1 VYQLFWR
8 IQSALTSPQLQ
19 GSVHAPS
26 RRFASDAVVMPLVN
40 TAATATVKPRLS
52 MNDQLL
58 KPIEEFQRLSQTLFL
73 SLSGDQTARRVSPP
87 SVSAFIECDAKIS
100 RALDVARTHQIKQRK
115 IEALKQD
122 ILDLNA
128 QWRHICSE
136 LEAGK
141 QELEIMIKEGDERI
155 ESIEKAKHGQSHLC
169 SQSTKTQTAGAASLP
184 YPELL
189 AYAQSLSSFTSAP
202 PNMPDL
208 MLPGQPPPPLF
219 FPPFPNEEKMRKG
232 KLNAEAPLG
241 PPGETHSVGRG
252 TGRVRV

>member
-1 VYQLFWR
+1 MVDTNA
-8 IQSALTSPQLQ
+8 IITANSK
-19 GSVHAPS
+19 PS
-26 RRFASDAVVMPLVN
+26 MS
-40 TAATATVKPRLS
+40 
-52 MNDQLL
+52 DQLL

-73 SLSGDQTARRVSPP
+73 SLSGDQAARRVSPP
-87 SVSAFIECDAKIS
+87 SVAAFIECDAEIS

-115 IEALKQD
+115 IETLKQE
-122 ILDLNA
+122 ILELSA

-136 LEAGK
+136 LESGK

-155 ESIEKAKHGQSHLC
+155 EAIEKAKY
-169 SQSTKTQTAGAASLP
+169 ASLP

-208 MLPGQPPPPLF
+208 LPGQPPPPLF

-232 KLNAEAPLG
+232 RLNAEAPLG
-241 PPGETHSVGRG
+241 PLGETHSIGRAPTVSPKTDEQPQHG
-252 TGRVRV
+252 FGANPYRMDHRPQQEFFDLDLDLNPDLEE

>member
-1 VYQLFWR
+1 MFYVR
-8 IQSALTSPQLQ
+8 S
-19 GSVHAPS
+19 SVANGVRS
-26 RRFASDAVVMPLVN
+26 GFARLVVISNAVITMVDTN
-40 TAATATVKPRLS
+40 TTVTATYKPS
-52 MNDQLL
+52 MSDQLL

-73 SLSGDQTARRVSPP
+73 SLSGDQTARRVPLP
-87 SVSAFIECDAKIS
+87 SVSAFVECDAQIS
-100 RALDVARTHQIKQRK
+100 RALDIARTHQIKQRK
-115 IEALKQD
+115 VEALKQD

-155 ESIEKAKHGQSHLC
+155 ESIDRAKYGQLALTFRLTNAQLAS
-169 SQSTKTQTAGAASLP
+169 AASLP

-232 KLNAEAPLG
+232 RLNAEAPLG
-241 PPGETHSVGRG
+241 PLGETHSVGRG
-252 TGRVRV
+252 MQ

>member
-1 VYQLFWR
+1 M
-8 IQSALTSPQLQ
+8 SE
-19 GSVHAPS
+19 
-26 RRFASDAVVMPLVN
+26 
-40 TAATATVKPRLS
+40 
-52 MNDQLL
+52 QLL

-73 SLSGDQTARRVSPP
+73 SLSGDQTARRVPP
-87 SVSAFIECDAKIS
+87 PPVSSFIECDAEIS

-115 IEALKQD
+115 IEALKQE
-122 ILDLNA
+122 ILDLDA

-141 QELEIMIKEGDERI
+141 QELEIMVKEGNERI
-155 ESIEKAKHGQSHLC
+155 ESIEKAKH
-169 SQSTKTQTAGAASLP
+169 ASLP

-219 FPPFPNEEKMRKG
+219 FPPFPNEEKMRRG
-232 KLNAEAPLG
+232 RLNAEAPLG
-241 PPGETHSVGRG
+241 PLGETHSVGKAPAVSPKPDEPPQHVFGANPYRMDH
-252 TGRVRV
+252 RPHQDVFDLDLDLNPDL